1 MADEKKIF
9 EIEIISTT
17 KGSLDANV
25 KLLVEQKNALKD
37 VQNQIKKLDEAEQK
51 YGKSAIEKNTQR
63 RIELIKQEAA
73 YKQAISETQRTVR
86 EYTKIDQAVGGSMQ
100 KNSLIL
106 GQYKD
111 AWRQLN
117 EEQKRSKGGQEL
129 KKQIDMLDASL
140 KKSDASIGNYQRNVG
155 NYGEALS
162 GLKGIF
168 GAVGAAVA
176 GAVGGFKIFQGV
188 MSATQGTSD
197 MLEFSIAET
206 SGAFEVLKK
215 SVATMDFSLFIRNAE
230 DAAKANRELAEA
242 LAETF
247 EIYNA
252 LNINK
257 SAISK
262 QLAEYEETL
271 RDTGKATEERVA
283 AGKAAEKLVEQFY
296 ETEIESN
303 KNIFDLTVNSVA
315 SRIKDHELKKEG
327 IKLTKEERDAQI
339 KLTGEQLK
347 SYMSNYNLNREK
359 IQQAQKYTE
368 ALEILD
374 RVNKSVGQGT
384 ATGYMFVSDEEYN
397 KARKLVAQAGD
408 DVKELAKLTKQ
419 YDLASDKEIE
429 SVVEAWVKLNYSQA
443 AAYNE
448 NKRLVNATNSVEAQA
463 TRERKAEDDKRQKNA
478 EDAAKKYQD
487 TIKKNNALILAL
499 NRSLLDAEI
508 GQMTEG
514 VEKQLAAQDAAQK
527 KRLEDLEKSY
537 QEQRAANIAN
547 NVSNEEL
554 DKAYQNAAEAIEK
567 DGAKKRLDILRNLND
582 EKFKEYQDSLTDQKK
597 IEEAGVIA
605 FERAEKK
612 KTEAYKREQ
621 AERVSRAQ
629 STDTSINTAEAD
641 YRVEAERIAMLSVS
655 EDERAKLNLQNEKK
669 LAQAKANAYMAEL
682 KYLASTGDIS
692 SDRYKWLLSQLKNMI
707 DEIDKLGGEGGDKK
721 GSPAAK
727 WLAKALGV
735 DEESAEEIINAAF
748 DIANQVADILVDS
761 KRQSVERELELEH
774 KRIDDEAESKKKALE
789 DQRNKGII
797 SEKKYQKEL
806 EKVDKDADARRQDA
820 ERKAFEEKKRLDVKS
835 ALINTALSITK
846 TFAMY
851 GWPWGIIPAAI
862 AAATGAV
869 QVAAIQSQRYA
880 KGGIL
885 VGKSHAEGG
894 IKGHING
901 NPIEVEGGEV
911 VINKRSA
918 ALFRNQLSAIN
929 SYNGYGRKF
938 AEGGMF
944 DGSMFAPAPIPASS
958 PRQQAVSR
966 QEVEAIVNT
975 AVRNIRVYVVESDI
989 TEAQESVKRVEVMSN
1004 F

>member
-1 MADEKKIF
+1 MAETYKKIF
-9 EIEIISTT
+9 EIELVT
-17 KGSLDANV
+17 KSQGKIDDSV
-25 KLLVEQKNALKD
+25 QKLIYYRKELNAVREQ
-37 VQNQIKKLDEAEQK
+37 VKKLNEAEEK
-51 YGKSAIEKNTQR
+51 YGDSARRKNHPVRAQ
-63 RIELIKQEAA
+63 LIKLEEE
-73 YKQAISETQRTVR
+73 YKQKISESQRQIR
-86 EYTKIDQAVGGSMQ
+86 EYTKLQQAQAGSMKEQ
-100 KNSLIL
+100 SLIL
-106 GQYKD
+106 GQYRD
-111 AWRQLN
+111 AWRKLN
-117 EEQKRSKGGQEL
+117 EEQKKSKGGQEL
-129 KKQIDMLDASL
+129 LKRINALDASL

-176 GAVGGFKIFQGV
+176 GAVTAFNAFQGI
-188 MSATQGTSD
+188 MSSTWGTSRD
-197 MLEFSIAET
+197 LDIAVAGLNAEFSL
-206 SGAFEVLKK
+206 LKK
-215 SVATMDFSLFIRNAE
+215 SLATLDFSLFLNNAA
-230 DAAKANRELAEA
+230 DAR
-242 LAETF
+242 
-247 EIYNA
+247 
-252 LNINK
+252 
-257 SAISK
+257 
-262 QLAEYEETL
+262 
-271 RDTGKATEERVA
+271 
-283 AGKAAEKLVEQFY
+283 KAAEELAKELNHAFGRFNSLTLMEAEASKELEELRTDIGDATLSPEKRIAAQEKYNEIVKSLAKQRADIYKDEADKRLEVLASTSKL
-296 ETEIESN
+296 N
-303 KNIFDLTVNSVA
+303 K
-315 SRIKDHELKKEG
+315 
-327 IKLTKEERDAQI
+327 
-339 KLTGEQLK
+339 EQLEEFIK
-347 SYMSNYNLNREK
+347 EYNLNEDK
-359 IQQAQKYTE
+359 IRQAYEYIDALNKVESASSKVRSTGAGPLTFSYNSNQETGDITE
-368 ALEILD
+368 A
-374 RVNKSVGQGT
+374 
-384 ATGYMFVSDEEYN
+384 
-397 KARKLVAQAGD
+397 RKVVAQASD
-408 DVKELAKLTKQ
+408 DTKKLAENLKKLQ
-419 YDLASDKEIE
+419 INDKEAI
-429 SVVEAWVKLNYSQA
+429 SGFVEARRNQWQAEAEGTRTTREANNQANSLRKQMADEEKA
-443 AAYNE
+443 AA
-448 NKRLVNATNSVEAQA
+448 
-463 TRERKAEDDKRQKNA
+463 DKRQKNA

-487 TIKKNNALILAL
+487 TIKKNNELILAL

-537 QEQRAANIAN
+537 QEQRAANN
-547 NVSNEEL
+547 KFNDENKKLHVSNEEL

-597 IEEAGVIA
+597 IEEAGVVA

-692 SDRYKWLLSQLKNMI
+692 SDRYQWLLSQLKNMI

-789 DQRNKGII
+789 DQRDKGII

-806 EKVDKDADARRQDA
+806 EKVDKNADARRQEA

-846 TFAMY
+846 TFATY
-851 GWPWGIIPAAI
+851 GWPAGIIPAAI

>member
-25 KLLVEQKNALKD
+25 KLLIEQKNALKD

-117 EEQKRSKGGQEL
+117 EEQKKSKGGQEL
-129 KKQIDMLDASL
+129 LRQINAMDASL

-176 GAVGGFKIFQGV
+176 GAVTAFNAFKGI
-188 MSATQGTSD
+188 MLSTWGTSRD
-197 MLEFSIAET
+197 LDIAVA
-206 SGAFEVLKK
+206 GLNAGFGLLKK
-215 SVATMDFSLFIRNAE
+215 SLATLDFSLFINNAT
-230 DAAKANRELAEA
+230 N
-242 LAETF
+242 
-247 EIYNA
+247 
-252 LNINK
+252 
-257 SAISK
+257 
-262 QLAEYEETL
+262 
-271 RDTGKATEERVA
+271 
-283 AGKAAEKLVEQFY
+283 AGKAAAELAKELDHAFGRFNSLTLMEAEASKELEKL
-296 ETEIESN
+296 
-303 KNIFDLTVNSVA
+303 
-315 SRIKDHELKKEG
+315 R
-327 IKLTKEERDAQI
+327 TKIGNATLSPEERIAA
-339 KLTGEQLK
+339 E
-347 SYMSNYNLNREK
+347 
-359 IQQAQKYTE
+359 
-368 ALEILD
+368 
-374 RVNKSVGQGT
+374 
-384 ATGYMFVSDEEYN
+384 EEYN
-397 KARKLVAQAGD
+397 KKTIALAERRAAIYRDEADARLKV
-408 DVKELAKLTKQ
+408 LAKTSGLEEEQVEKLIKE
-419 YDLASDKEIE
+419 YDLNEDIIDQAYDYLNAKKSVDNYYNQANRTGTAGFEFVKPESIKKQEELINKTGDNVKKLAEDLKKLQINDKEAL
-429 SVVEAWVKLNYSQA
+429 SGFVEARTNQLLA
-443 AAYNE
+443 EAE
-448 NKRLVNATNSVEAQA
+448 GIKR
-463 TRERKAEDDKRQKNA
+463 TREAANQANSLRKQMADEEKAVADKRQKNA

-487 TIKKNNALILAL
+487 TIKKNNELILAL

-514 VEKQLAAQDAAQK
+514 VEKQLAAQDAARK

-597 IEEAGVIA
+597 IEEAGVVA

-692 SDRYKWLLSQLKNMI
+692 SDRYQWLLSQLKNMI

-727 WLAKALGV
+727 WLAKVLGV

-789 DQRNKGII
+789 DQRDKGII

-806 EKVDKDADARRQDA
+806 EKVDKNADARRQEA

-846 TFAMY
+846 TFAQY